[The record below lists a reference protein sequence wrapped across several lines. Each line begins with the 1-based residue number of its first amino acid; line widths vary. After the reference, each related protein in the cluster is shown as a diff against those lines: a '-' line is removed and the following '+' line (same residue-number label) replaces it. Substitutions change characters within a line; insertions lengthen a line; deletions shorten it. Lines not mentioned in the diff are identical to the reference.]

1 MNKQIELINKHPN
14 YRIIFLNE
22 EELRE
27 ELKSWSRSDLIGWL
41 KWNDPNGVYDDHQS
55 LQEFGNIMT
64 HQEGIEIIIK
74 QVLQS

>member
-1 MNKQIELINKHPN
+1 MNKEIELIYKHPN

-22 EELRE
+22 VQLRE
-27 ELKSWSRSDLIGWL
+27 ELKSWNRSDLISWL

-55 LQEFGNIMT
+55 LQELGNIMT

-74 QVLQS
+74 QVIQN